1 MLHTKVTI
9 TSALTQNA
17 IDLVRLSRLA
27 RNEGNP
33 DDEVRWSI
41 GVHLMISLALEGLAN
56 ELGEAIYDKWTWK
69 KLEKT
74 DTPLKLRFISGY
86 GGRTSF
92 DPSREPLQFISEL
105 KRTRDQIAHP
115 KPQHAGDEVIVRSK
129 GGEVS
134 RNVSHETNL
143 QDGDTVFVG
152 LGKLLDQY
160 TYEKA
165 TTVTQ
170 NAITAMQT
178 LRDHLEMSGF
188 DWLDSREQELKQIT
202 NGAP

>member
-56 ELGEAIYDKWTWK
+56 ELGEVIYDKWTWE

-74 DTPLKLRFISGY
+74 DTLLKLRFISGY

-92 DPSREPLQFISEL
+92 DPSRPPLQFISEL
-105 KRTRDQIAHP
+105 NKTRDRIAHP
-115 KPQHAGDEVIVRSK
+115 KPQLAGDEVIVRSK
-129 GGEVS
+129 AGEVS
-134 RNVSHETNL
+134 RNVSHETKL
-143 QDGDTVFVG
+143 RDGDTVFVG
-152 LGKLLDQY
+152 LGKLLDKY

-165 TTVTQ
+165 ATATQ
-170 NAITAMQT
+170 NAIAAMQK